1 MYFKNFRS
9 FFCLKLNET
18 SLFLYILMLLNAQ
31 ISFAEK
37 PLTKINSLDKK
48 KTMYIRMKEGGL

>member
-1 MYFKNFRS
+1 MFFKNFGS

-18 SLFLYILMLLNAQ
+18 FLFLYILMFLNAQ

-48 KTMYIRMKEGGL
+48 TNVD

>member
-1 MYFKNFRS
+1 MF
-9 FFCLKLNET
+9 
-18 SLFLYILMLLNAQ
+18 LNAQ

-48 KTMYIRMKEGGL
+48 KPMYIRMKEGGL